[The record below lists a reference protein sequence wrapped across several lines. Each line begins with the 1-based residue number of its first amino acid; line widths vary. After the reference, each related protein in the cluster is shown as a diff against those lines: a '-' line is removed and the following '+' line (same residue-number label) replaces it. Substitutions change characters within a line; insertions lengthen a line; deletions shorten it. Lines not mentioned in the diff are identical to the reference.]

1 MEINDQLIEKLSD
14 LARLEFNGE
23 EREAMKA
30 DMKKMIDFVEQLNGV
45 DTTGVEP
52 LIYMTE
58 DTLELRKDE
67 LGPELSQAD
76 ALKNAPSK
84 DSDYF
89 KVPKVLDK

>member
-1 MEINDQLIEKLSD
+1 MEINDQLIDKLSD

-45 DTTGVEP
+45 DTNGVEP